1 MKPTRLLSARLAE
14 MEERSYLSV
23 MSSLRTIDL
32 NAIAD
37 LVDFIRGGGYVLDFS
52 DSTFSEFFANELD
65 VDIDHSRYADRG
77 GSKGKRLR
85 RFLELVD
92 DRTALKTLQALWEV
106 RQDFLMRTQRE
117 DPVLNAEARY
127 LAVINRI
134 GGSPAAS
141 INQEQPKPA
150 FDFAKMDALKQELLD
165 LTQLAPQQRG
175 FAFEAYFQKLF
186 STYNMKPR
194 EPFRN
199 TGEQIDGSFVM
210 GEQTYLLEAKWQ
222 QLQTGQA
229 DLLVF
234 EGKLLSKAAWARG
247 LFVSYNGFSSDG
259 LNAFG
264 SGKRTICMSG
274 EDMWEMLN
282 RRLPFDHVIDR
293 KQRRAAETGL
303 PFVSV
308 RDLF

>member
-1 MKPTRLLSARLAE
+1 
-14 MEERSYLSV
+14 
-23 MSSLRTIDL
+23 MSSLRTLDL
-32 NAIAD
+32 NVVAD

-65 VDIDHSRYADRG
+65 VDIDDARYADRG

-85 RFLELVD
+85 RFLELAD
-92 DRTALKTLQALWEV
+92 DGTALKTLQALWEI
-106 RQDFLMRTQRE
+106 RRDFLLRTGRA
-117 DPVLNAEARY
+117 DPVANAEARY
-127 LAVINRI
+127 LAILNRL
-134 GGSPAAS
+134 GGSPAAAS
-141 INQEQPKPA
+141 PQEQPKAA
-150 FDFAKMDALKQELLD
+150 FDFAKMEILKQELLD
-165 LTQLAPQQRG
+165 LTALAPQQRG
-175 FAFEAYFQKLF
+175 YAFETYLQKLF
-186 STYNMKPR
+186 TAYNLKPR

-222 QLQTGQA
+222 QLPTGQA
-229 DLLVF
+229 DLLIF
-234 EGKLLSKAAWARG
+234 EGKLMSKAAWARG
-247 LFVSYNGFSSDG
+247 LFVSYNGFTPDG
-259 LNAFG
+259 LHAFG

-293 KQRRAAETGL
+293 KQRRAAETGI
-303 PFVSV
+303 PFVGV